1 MTKLYLPEHQLILL
15 VLSVG
20 AWLTVGAL
28 IGSLYFLTLR
38 WNVRRVTVGQS
49 PPLALVTPLVRFA
62 LIAGVLAIIAGII
75 AACGIGICAMRIV
88 PNVPTR
94 IPFNRISSLR
104 PLPFS

>member
-62 LIAGVLAIIAGII
+62 LIAGVLAIIASHFGALPLLVATAGIL
-75 AACGIGICAMRIV
+75 A
-88 PNVPTR
+88 TR
-94 IPFNRISSLR
+94 TAVVRFGVQP
-104 PLPFS
+104 

>member
-38 WNVRRVTVGQS
+38 WNVRRFTVGQS
-49 PPLALVTPLVRFA
+49 LPLAALVTPLVRFA
-62 LIAGVLAIIAGII
+62 LIAGVLAIIASHFGALPLLVATAGIL
-75 AACGIGICAMRIV
+75 AARTAVVRFGV
-88 PNVPTR
+88 QP
-94 IPFNRISSLR
+94 
-104 PLPFS
+104 

>member
-38 WNVRRVTVGQS
+38 WNVRRFTVGQS
-49 PPLALVTPLVRFA
+49 LPPALVTPLVRFA
-62 LIAGVLAIIAGII
+62 LIAGVLAIIASYFGVLPLLVVTAGIL
-75 AACGIGICAMRIV
+75 ATRTAIV
-88 PNVPTR
+88 RFGVQP
-94 IPFNRISSLR
+94 
-104 PLPFS
+104 

>member
-38 WNVRRVTVGQS
+38 WNVRRFTIGQS
-49 PPLALVTPLVRFA
+49 LPLALVTPLVRFA
-62 LIAGVLAIIAGII
+62 LIAGVLAIIASHFGALPLLVATAGIL
-75 AACGIGICAMRIV
+75 AARMAVVRFGV
-88 PNVPTR
+88 
-94 IPFNRISSLR
+94 
-104 PLPFS
+104 